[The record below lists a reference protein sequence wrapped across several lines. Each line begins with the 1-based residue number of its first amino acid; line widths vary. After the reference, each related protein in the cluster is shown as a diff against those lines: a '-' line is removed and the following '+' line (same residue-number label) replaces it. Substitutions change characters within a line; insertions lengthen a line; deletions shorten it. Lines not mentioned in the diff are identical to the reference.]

1 MQTNLVFEL
10 AQVAR
15 QPVRCWCKAK
25 KPRRCYDSVVELR
38 EALLVALRA
47 LKAVMIQSIAGMY
60 SGATSQLGAWLM
72 SSFFAYLGRR
82 LFASIGVLVS
92 VSILIFVIARVIPGD
107 PAHIALGPMASQE
120 SIAN

>member
-1 MQTNLVFEL
+1 MF
-10 AQVAR
+10 
-15 QPVRCWCKAK
+15 
-25 KPRRCYDSVVELR
+25 PRSSLKQSGLRLNCTSVKTGYL
-38 EALLVALRA
+38 
-47 LKAVMIQSIAGMY
+47 Q
-60 SGATSQLGAWLM
+60 TSQLGAWLM

-120 SIAN
+120 SIANLRSELYLDRPLPLQYLEFVR